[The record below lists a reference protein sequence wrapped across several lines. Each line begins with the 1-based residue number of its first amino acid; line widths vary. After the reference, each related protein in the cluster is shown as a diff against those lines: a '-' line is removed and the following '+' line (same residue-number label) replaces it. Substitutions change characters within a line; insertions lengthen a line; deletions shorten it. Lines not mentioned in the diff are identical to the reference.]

1 MVIIVF
7 GLPGSGK
14 SYFASRL
21 AAATGAAYINSDQLR
36 KQIIAQPTYTQQ
48 EKNTVYQNMLQQ
60 TNVLLQQ
67 NKWVVLDA
75 TFYTSSL
82 RQRFIHGCSQS
93 TVLFIEVV
101 ADEKTA
107 LERVSKHR
115 AYSDAD
121 AAVYT
126 KIKQQWQPL
135 EAQHLVLQSGANN
148 IQDMLAQATKYIN
161 THDGSANT
169 NTCTTGPY

>member
-14 SYFASRL
+14 SFFASRL

-36 KQIIAQPTYTQQ
+36 KQIFTQPTYTEQ
-48 EKNTVYQNMLQQ
+48 EKNTVYQTMLQQ
-60 TNVLLQQ
+60 TNILLLQ

-75 TFYTSSL
+75 TFYTTSL
-82 RQRFIHGCSQS
+82 RQQFMHGCSPG
-93 TVLFIEVV
+93 TLLFIEVV

-135 EAQHLVLQSGANN
+135 EAQHLVLHSGVNN
-148 IQDMLAQATKYIN
+148 IQDMLTQATTYIN
-161 THDGSANT
+161 THDGTTNT
-169 NTCTTGPY
+169 NTVTTGPY